1 MILKS
6 FCWTKVYYSTL
17 LYWKQSN
24 FLTRSERWF
33 YIIFEDKKLLLSFS
47 WFFQGVGGG
56 DVWWFRF
63 SLVDLCEGW
72 MIPKDNLLLC
82 SCFRV
87 EDKIISLTN
96 RYFSLLTNNV
106 GFQKVFLVENIQ
118 GIIYAC
124 FLVSQKC
131 KEIIS

>member
-1 MILKS
+1 MVSRPIPPPS
-6 FCWTKVYYSTL
+6 SMTL
-17 LYWKQSN
+17 
-24 FLTRSERWF
+24 
-33 YIIFEDKKLLLSFS
+33 
-47 WFFQGVGGG
+47 
-56 DVWWFRF
+56 
-63 SLVDLCEGW
+63 
-72 MIPKDNLLLC
+72 KDNLLLC

-106 GFQKVFLVENIQ
+106 GFQEVFLVENIQ

-124 FLVSQKC
+124 FLVSQKY